1 MTQEAKVIIGISVVS
16 LLLLIGGVFLFSG
29 KENADS
35 SAKTLDTTLLVGNK
49 RHLKRVESSK
59 VTIVEFADFQCPAC
73 ARTQPVLNQIM
84 SDYGKEVTFI
94 FRHFPLPQH
103 RNAVLAAKA
112 AEAAGEQG
120 KFFEMADMLYSQQ
133 DRWSESGKDVA
144 EEIFIDLAKDLALDM
159 ETFNNDLESNKYD
172 DRIQTDKSDGLQ
184 LGVNSTPTI
193 FINGQR
199 IYEPTYENLKEAI
212 LSQL

>member
-16 LLLLIGGVFLFSG
+16 LLLLVGCVFLFSG
-29 KENADS
+29 KENIES
-35 SAKTLDTTLLVGNK
+35 SAKPVDTALLTGGK
-49 RHLKRVESSK
+49 KHFKGVESSK

-84 SDYGKEVTFI
+84 TDYRNEVTFL

-103 RNAVLAAKA
+103 ENAIVAARA

-133 DRWSESGKDVA
+133 DRWSESSNA
-144 EEIFIDLAKDLALDM
+144 EEIFIDFAADLQID
-159 ETFNNDLESNKYD
+159 TTQFVNDLESKKYD
-172 DRIQTDKSDGLQ
+172 ESIQADKSDGMR
-184 LGVNSTPTI
+184 LGVNSTPTVYV
-193 FINGQR
+193 NGQR
-199 IYEPTYENLKEAI
+199 IYEPSYENLKEAI
-212 LSQL
+212 ISQL

>member
-1 MTQEAKVIIGISVVS
+1 
-16 LLLLIGGVFLFSG
+16 
-29 KENADS
+29 
-35 SAKTLDTTLLVGNK
+35 
-49 RHLKRVESSK
+49 
-59 VTIVEFADFQCPAC
+59 
-73 ARTQPVLNQIM
+73 M

>member
-1 MTQEAKVIIGISVVS
+1 MSQEAKVIIGISVVS

-29 KENADS
+29 KENAES
-35 SAKTLDTTLLVGNK
+35 SAKPIDTTLLEGNK
-49 RHLKRVESSK
+49 RHLKGIESSK

-84 SDYGKEVTFI
+84 SEYGKEVTFI

-120 KFFEMADMLYSQQ
+120 KFFEMANMLYSQQ
-133 DRWSESGKDVA
+133 DRWSESGKDDA
-144 EEIFIDLAKDLALDM
+144 EEIFKDLARNLALDL
-159 ETFNNDLESNKYD
+159 ETFNNDLESNKYED
-172 DRIQTDKSDGLQ
+172 LIQADKSVGLQ
-184 LGVNSTPTI
+184 LSVNSTPTI

-199 IYEPTYENLKEAI
+199 ILEPTYENLKKAI
-212 LSQL
+212 ISQI